1 MATEK
6 EKTEK
11 MMEIEGLTIYGL
23 AMGMWELFGESSFAA
38 TKIIGDLLLA
48 RMETNSGLEIQG
60 ESPENILAE
69 LVRLFTDEVG
79 MFESGNAILEGDRI
93 LLSCKN
99 CLGAEGCSEVQGKG
113 VQPFYCPVYSI
124 VTAALRTRQG
134 KQSRFISRKWDE
146 SKQACILEIQ
156 VMQ

>member
-6 EKTEK
+6 EKNEK

-69 LVRLFTDEVG
+69 LVRLFTDEAG

-99 CLGAEGCSEVQGKG
+99 CLGAEGCNEVQGMG
-113 VQPFYCPVYSI
+113 VQPFYCSVYNI
-124 VTAALRTRQG
+124 VTAALRTRQS

-146 SKQACILEIQ
+146 SKQTCILEIQ